1 MSVSQSQQTTQC
13 CQNKKA
19 YTITYS
25 QKDTDDTIT
34 SVCITCFNLEL
45 KSKNYP
51 DTLIKPYQRNTIK
64 IICNSCSNDVTTSVG
79 CDVCDPKGGLSLGF
93 ESVGFKTIQ
102 NNSFDGEHCCDTTN
116 PDYYITYKIN
126 DTIRTNVICKNCI
139 TSQVVFDD
147 KYGKL
152 FILQINIKKIICI
165 HCGNEVTKSKGCTKC
180 KTVFVEGKN
189 NET

>member
-79 CDVCDPKGGLSLGF
+79 CDVCDPKGGLS
-93 ESVGFKTIQ
+93 
-102 NNSFDGEHCCDTTN
+102 
-116 PDYYITYKIN
+116 
-126 DTIRTNVICKNCI
+126 
-139 TSQVVFDD
+139 
-147 KYGKL
+147 
-152 FILQINIKKIICI
+152 
-165 HCGNEVTKSKGCTKC
+165 
-180 KTVFVEGKN
+180 
-189 NET
+189 